1 MNKQTDAIVNDKVI
15 TNFTFLISMSKRGR
29 WARPSISSLDM
40 AFINSKNN

>member
-1 MNKQTDAIVNDKVI
+1 MNKQTDGVLNDKVI

-29 WARPSISSLDM
+29 WERPSSLDM